1 MADARTRERLAHL
14 AAMRS
19 AMCGCELCERAAV
32 YEFDAGLS
40 RGASE
45 RLAAGEV
52 LPGEV
57 AELEREVGS
66 LRAAARG
73 GQGRGRA

>member
-1 MADARTRERLAHL
+1 MTDKRKAERLDHL
-14 AAMRS
+14 HAMR
-19 AMCGCELCERAAV
+19 ATPCGCELCERAGV

-40 RGASE
+40 RVAAE

-52 LPGEV
+52 LPAEV